1 MEDAY
6 LGQANDIILG
16 QDFLTWLWYKSEAL
30 GGTFATPDG
39 EAFALYMEQRISV
52 QGGEG
57 DAKETT
63 SVSGLMS
70 ELKEAKAGLALG
82 KKVCKAQIKIEVDSD
97 AWQTTLKAED
107 FSQTSFKTPKVE
119 FKQEEGDD
127 PDASFLEKMYLLERG
142 LGFLDA
148 VYFEFLKLRFSETWD
163 EERKKV
169 GRWLNKD
176 SQSN

>member
-1 MEDAY
+1 MDHEY
-6 LGQANDIILG
+6 LGQATDVMLG
-16 QDFLTWLWYKSEAL
+16 QDFLTWLWYKSEAQ
-30 GGTFATPDG
+30 GGTFATADH

-52 QGGEG
+52 TGGEG

-70 ELKEAKAGLALG
+70 ELKEANAGLNLG
-82 KKVCKAQIKIEVDSD
+82 KKVAKAQIRIEVDAD

-127 PDASFLEKMYLLERG
+127 PDAPFLEKMYLVERG
-142 LGFLDA
+142 LEFIDA
-148 VYFEFLKLRFSETWD
+148 VFFEFMRLRFSEAWS
-163 EERKKV
+163 EERANVAEWMKH
-169 GRWLNKD
+169 NA
-176 SQSN
+176 

>member
-6 LGQANDIILG
+6 LGQATDIVLG
-16 QDFLTWLWYKSEAL
+16 QDFLTWLWFKSEAQ
-30 GGTFATPDG
+30 GGTFAMPDG
-39 EAFALYMEQRISV
+39 ESFALYMEQRISV

-82 KKVCKAQIKIEVDSD
+82 KKVAKAQIKIEVDSD
-97 AWQTTLKAED
+97 VWQTSLKAED

-127 PDASFLEKMYLLERG
+127 PDAPFLEKMYLIERG
-142 LGFLDA
+142 LAFLDH
-148 VYFEFLKLRFSETWD
+148 VYFEFLKLRFSEGWD
-163 EERKKV
+163 EERAQV
-169 GRWLNKD
+169 RDWLNRTGQD
-176 SQSN
+176 G